1 MQPCA
6 RPSLG
11 HSTRRN
17 RSARIEKNLP
27 GTVLAPHS
35 HPGAQNGFATLG
47 RVSLT
52 DCFYVVF
59 GAGDEIRTHDPD
71 LGKVVLYP

>member
-1 MQPCA
+1 MAVAPAHIC
-6 RPSLG
+6 SHG
-11 HSTRRN
+11 
-17 RSARIEKNLP
+17 KNLQV
-27 GTVLAPHS
+27 TVPAPQS
-35 HPGAQNGFATLG
+35 HPRTQNGFATLR

>member
-1 MQPCA
+1 MPQ
-6 RPSLG
+6 
-11 HSTRRN
+11 
-17 RSARIEKNLP
+17 
-27 GTVLAPHS
+27 S
-35 HPGAQNGFATLG
+35 HPRTQNGFATLG

-52 DCFYVVF
+52 DYFYVVF